1 MKQKTLQHTLI
12 GALAVAAGA
21 AGAAGAASAQ
31 SSVRLSGVLDTYL
44 TSRQLSG
51 TPTRLTKL
59 DSSGMTTSQL
69 TFDGSEDL
77 GGGLKADFTLGMFL
91 RADTGEQ
98 GRSAVDPL
106 FARVSW
112 VGLSGNFGAV
122 RLGRH
127 TTPTFLNYVRTN
139 AFGDSSGFGPTF
151 LHTWVSPVGQGTQF
165 LTPAAAT
172 GRSLTAPLSGT
183 DTAWNNAVTYLSP
196 NLGGATI
203 SVQWA
208 PSETTGVGSRVG
220 AGVYYTSGPL
230 ALTMAGEHFDK
241 SNAPAATPVTA
252 LDTMTNWSASAAY
265 AFGFARLSAG
275 FLSTKRDYATLSDD
289 KFTTIHIG
297 ASMPLG
303 AGNVLWQTARSRQT
317 GGVSSTRLTTSVGYD
332 YALPKRTDIYSVLMN
347 DKLTR
352 LASGNTVA
360 LGIRHRF

>member
-1 MKQKTLQHTLI
+1 MKKTLQHTLI

-21 AGAAGAASAQ
+21 ASAQ
-31 SSVRLSGVLDTYL
+31 SSVRLSGVVDTYL

-59 DSSGMTTSQL
+59 DSGGMTTSQL

-98 GRSAVDPL
+98 GRSAADPL
-106 FARVSW
+106 FARVAW
-112 VGLSGNFGAV
+112 VGLSGDFGAL

-127 TTPTFLNYVRTN
+127 STPAFLNYIRSN
-139 AFGDSSGFGPTF
+139 PFADSSAFGPTF

-172 GRSLTAPLSGT
+172 GRSLTAPLAGT

-196 NLGGATI
+196 KWADTTI
-203 SVQWA
+203 TAQWA
-208 PSETTGVGSRVG
+208 PSETSGVGNR
-220 AGVYYTSGPL
+220 AGLGLQYASGPL
-230 ALTMAGEHFDK
+230 MLTLAGERFGK
-241 SNAPAATPVTA
+241 GNAPTTTPATA
-252 LDTMTNWSASAAY
+252 LDKMTNWSGNAAY
-265 AFGFARLSAG
+265 AFGFGRLSAG
-275 FLSTKRDYATLSDD
+275 VVSTKRDFATLVDD
-289 KFTTIHIG
+289 KFNTVYFG
-297 ASMPLG
+297 ASVPVG
-303 AGNVLWQTARSRQT
+303 AGNVLWQTARSKQT
-317 GGVSSTRLTTSVGYD
+317 GGVTSTRLTTSLGYD
-332 YALPKRTDIYSVLMN
+332 YALSKRTDIYSVLMN
-347 DKLTR
+347 DKLTG